1 MSLSPSWSESN
12 TSKVG
17 GYASSTSELV
27 QSLKGFVSGSF
38 KISSCDR
45 SIALPLLHGC
55 PSLRQWI
62 VSSWD
67 PSTGRFSA
75 QLVNDFLINSV
86 GSWLQASRIHC
97 RMVFLGGAFKFPAAV
112 SSWIPTLPSHSS
124 YFSVHAA
131 LNGLFQQRSG
141 AWMYLV
147 HPPGTMT
154 RSIFFD
160 CNAWPMLSSIWHSK
174 TSKTKLNIYLFSS
187 AFWVGLLPLLK
198 GSTLTQLPFR

>member
-112 SSWIPTLPSHSS
+112 SSWIPTLLVGHVPIELSRLMKHYLNANSANKLFA
-124 YFSVHAA
+124 YVTGKRKREVGLVVPARFTAMTTDLQTA
-131 LNGLFQQRSG
+131 RILNKELNGKAIKYTHFELKNI
-141 AWMYLV
+141 V
-147 HPPGTMT
+147 
-154 RSIFFD
+154 I
-160 CNAWPMLSSIWHSK
+160 NESK
-174 TSKTKLNIYLFSS
+174 TPKLF
-187 AFWVGLLPLLK
+187 
-198 GSTLTQLPFR
+198 

>member
-112 SSWIPTLPSHSS
+112 SSRIPTLPSHSS

-147 HPPGTMT
+147 HPPGT
-154 RSIFFD
+154 
-160 CNAWPMLSSIWHSK
+160 LL
-174 TSKTKLNIYLFSS
+174 LNIRINAAPRGAAFIRGRRLLIFWLSGAAFIWGRRLFE
-187 AFWVGLLPLLK
+187 
-198 GSTLTQLPFR
+198 GSVYSRKYGNPCARED